1 MIIYLFRH
9 GETNFNKERRLQ
21 GQIDIPLNEYGRE
34 LAKETAAALGN
45 ISWDRAF
52 SSPLKRA
59 LETAEMILKGRDIL
73 PETDSRL
80 REMGFGDYEGSDF
93 DLPKKD
99 SGHRLHDFL
108 CAPHRYVPPA
118 GGESFQEVTERGW
131 EFFQEKI
138 LPLEGE
144 CKNVLILAH
153 GAFNR
158 CILGRIG
165 GKALEEFWNISL
177 PNCAASILSLENG
190 VFRIVE
196 ESRIYYENPVN
207 GRP

>member
-1 MIIYLFRH
+1 M
-9 GETNFNKERRLQ
+9 
-21 GQIDIPLNEYGRE
+21 
-34 LAKETAAALGN
+34 
-45 ISWDRAF
+45 
-52 SSPLKRA
+52 
-59 LETAEMILKGRDIL
+59 
-73 PETDSRL
+73 
-80 REMGFGDYEGSDF
+80 
-93 DLPKKD
+93 
-99 SGHRLHDFL
+99 
-108 CAPHRYVPPA
+108 
-118 GGESFQEVTERGW
+118 
-131 EFFQEKI
+131 
-138 LPLEGE
+138 
-144 CKNVLILAH
+144 LILAH